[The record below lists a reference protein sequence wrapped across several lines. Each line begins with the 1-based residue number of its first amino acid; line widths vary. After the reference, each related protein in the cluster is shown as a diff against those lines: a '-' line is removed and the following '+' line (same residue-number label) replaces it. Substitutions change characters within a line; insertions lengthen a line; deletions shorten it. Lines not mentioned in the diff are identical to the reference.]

1 MIHSASSVYNTSV
14 YSLRERSIRSSICSS
29 SSSLYSKPVTVKDAL
44 IEIEKCVKRDLPP
57 PNYVLSIDLISPE
70 LLQWNRII
78 PISKK
83 KLAISNCQINI
94 IPCLQPIKENIH
106 RKTTKRIQRI
116 KSKKLL
122 HIWFKLSLIM
132 LFVAKLKSKCLER
145 IRCRK
150 KLKKAIRN
158 VILISKCL
166 KKWRFIQISNKHA
179 SLIEVIGKHSL
190 YLIINLRI
198 KSRRRAVQKIIQ
210 FIEETKQNAQ
220 V

>member
-1 MIHSASSVYNTSV
+1 
-14 YSLRERSIRSSICSS
+14 
-29 SSSLYSKPVTVKDAL
+29 
-44 IEIEKCVKRDLPP
+44 
-57 PNYVLSIDLISPE
+57 
-70 LLQWNRII
+70 
-78 PISKK
+78 
-83 KLAISNCQINI
+83 
-94 IPCLQPIKENIH
+94 
-106 RKTTKRIQRI
+106 
-116 KSKKLL
+116 
-122 HIWFKLSLIM
+122 
-132 LFVAKLKSKCLER
+132 
-145 IRCRK
+145 
-150 KLKKAIRN
+150 